1 MRNFKKTALY
11 AISLAA
17 TVLLSVNAMAEN
29 YSTTVRLNGIAT
41 HTSETVDFKEFAP
54 TQINNRTYVH
64 TRGFA
69 EAAGMKV
76 GWDQENKTA
85 FLKVFADKTS
95 AKPFEVYTH
104 ELFDKL
110 EPLGTPSN
118 ITVSLMMDNQD
129 ALLRFNYDIGNGN
142 VAGYA
147 KTVTM
152 DGAATMVDDK
162 ALMIPLRNIMELLG
176 LTVDWSQETMT
187 VDVSLPQEAKT
198 TEGLEIS
205 DNWLPPYV
213 APAVPEEEF
222 YTGDTPP
229 NYIPDGVHEIGE
241 YLGNFKITK
250 YCPCNTCNGGWGPYT
265 AWAGGIIPGQTIGV
279 NPNVIPKLAWVYI
292 DGLGWRRAEDTG
304 GGIGTLHIDVAVS
317 NHHEATSGG
326 IIYRDVWIAK

>member
-1 MRNFKKTALY
+1 MKKFKKTAMG
-11 AISLAA
+11 IICFAA

-29 YSTTVRLNGIAT
+29 YNITVRLNGIAS
-41 HTSETVDFKEFAP
+41 HASETVDFGEFAP
-54 TQINNRTYVH
+54 IQINSRTYVH
-64 TRGFA
+64 TRCFA

-76 GWDQENKTA
+76 GWDQENHTA

-95 AKPFEVYTH
+95 DKPFELYAS
-104 ELFDKL
+104 ELFDQL

-118 ITVSLMMDNQD
+118 ITISLMMDNAD

-152 DGAATMVDDK
+152 DGAAALIDDK
-162 ALMIPLRNIMELLG
+162 ILMIPLRNIMELLG
-176 LTVDWSQETMT
+176 FQVNWTQDTMT
-187 VDVSLPQEAKT
+187 VDVYLPQETVK

-213 APAVPEEEF
+213 IEEDL
-222 YTGDTPP
+222 YIGDTPP
-229 NYIPDGVHEIGE
+229 NYIPDGEHEIGD

-265 AWAGGIIPGQTIGV
+265 AWAGEILPGQTIGV

-292 DGLGWRRAEDTG
+292 DGIGWRRAEDTG

-317 NHHEATSGG
+317 NHYEATSGG
-326 IIYRDVWIAK
+326 ITYRDVWIAK